1 MDTLKQRIYNTL
13 ATIGYK
19 DVMVANITNLN
30 LEAVKDGEKV
40 LFVTLIEEFTHSESY
55 MRYALQKA
63 RSDGYNAINFVAQS
77 TKPMDMFDELDL
89 DEYCDN
95 LKVEWIILKNNKYE

>member
-1 MDTLKQRIYNTL
+1 MNTLKQRIYNTL

-19 DVMVANITNLN
+19 DVKMADTINLN
-30 LEAVKDGEKV
+30 LETVKDGEKV
-40 LFVTLIEEFTHSESY
+40 LFVTLIEEFTHCESY
-55 MRYALQKA
+55 MRYALQQA
-63 RSDGYNAINFVAQS
+63 RSGGYNVINFVAQS

-95 LKVEWIILKNNKYE
+95 LTVEWIILK

>member
-30 LEAVKDGEKV
+30 LEAVKDDEKV
-40 LFVTLIEEFTHSESY
+40 LFVTLIEEFTHRDRKS
-55 MRYALQKA
+55 
-63 RSDGYNAINFVAQS
+63 V
-77 TKPMDMFDELDL
+77 
-89 DEYCDN
+89 
-95 LKVEWIILKNNKYE
+95 V

>member
-1 MDTLKQRIYNTL
+1 MDTLKQKIYNVL
-13 ATIGYK
+13 ATIGYQ
-19 DVMVANITNLN
+19 DVMVTDINLN

-77 TKPMDMFDELDL
+77 TKPMDMFDELELYKD
-89 DEYCDN
+89 CGN
-95 LKVEWIILKNNKYE
+95 LTVEWIILKNNKYE

>member
-1 MDTLKQRIYNTL
+1 MDTLKQKIYNVL

-19 DVMVANITNLN
+19 DVMVADINLN

-40 LFVTLIEEFTHSESY
+40 LFVTLIEEFKHSESY

-63 RSDGYNAINFVAQS
+63 RSSGYNAINFVAQS
-77 TKPMDMFDELDL
+77 TKPMDMFDELEL
-89 DEYCDN
+89 DKDCGN
-95 LKVEWIILKNNKYE
+95 LTVEWIILK

>member
-40 LFVTLIEEFTHSESY
+40 LVVPLIVEFTHCESY
-55 MRYALQKA
+55 MRYALQQA
-63 RSDGYNAINFVAQS
+63 RSGGYNAINFVAQS
-77 TKPMDMFDELDL
+77 ARLMDIFDELEL

-95 LKVEWIILKNNKYE
+95 LKVEWIILNR

>member
-30 LEAVKDGEKV
+30 LEAVKDGEKI
-40 LFVTLIEEFTHSESY
+40 LFVPLIEEFTHCESY
-55 MRYALQKA
+55 MRYALQQA
-63 RSDGYNAINFVAQS
+63 RSGGYNAINFVAQS
-77 TKPMDMFDELDL
+77 TRLMDIFDELDL

-95 LKVEWIILKNNKYE
+95 LKVEWIILNR

>member
-1 MDTLKQRIYNTL
+1 MDTLKQRIYNVL
-13 ATIGYK
+13 ATIGYQ
-19 DVMVANITNLN
+19 DVMVADINLN

-55 MRYALQKA
+55 MRYALQQA
-63 RSDGYNAINFVAQS
+63 RSGGYNAINFVAQS

-95 LKVEWIILKNNKYE
+95 LKVEWIILNR

>member
-13 ATIGYK
+13 ATIGYQ
-19 DVMVANITNLN
+19 DVMEADINLN
-30 LEAVKDGEKV
+30 LKAVKDGEKV

-77 TKPMDMFDELDL
+77 TRLMDIFDELDL

-95 LKVEWIILKNNKYE
+95 LKVEWIILNR

>member
-13 ATIGYK
+13 ATIGYQ
-19 DVMVANITNLN
+19 DVMVADINLN
-30 LEAVKDGEKV
+30 LEAVKDGKKV

-77 TKPMDMFDELDL
+77 TKPMDIFDELEL

-95 LKVEWIILKNNKYE
+95 LKVEWIILNR

>member
-1 MDTLKQRIYNTL
+1 MDTLKQKIYNVL

-19 DVMVANITNLN
+19 DVMVADINLN

-63 RSDGYNAINFVAQS
+63 RSSGYNAINFVAQS
-77 TKPMDMFDELDL
+77 TKPMDMFDELEL
-89 DEYCDN
+89 DKDCGN
-95 LKVEWIILKNNKYE
+95 LTVEWIILK

>member
-19 DVMVANITNLN
+19 DVKMADTINLN
-30 LEAVKDGEKV
+30 LETVKDGEKV

-55 MRYALQKA
+55 MRYALKQA
-63 RSDGYNAINFVAQS
+63 CSGGYNAINFVAQS

-95 LKVEWIILKNNKYE
+95 LKVEWIILNR

>member
-40 LFVTLIEEFTHSESY
+40 LFVTLIEEFTHCESY
-55 MRYALQKA
+55 MHYALQQA
-63 RSDGYNAINFVAQS
+63 RSGGYNAINFVAQS
-77 TKPMDMFDELDL
+77 TKPMDMFDELELYKD
-89 DEYCDN
+89 CGN
-95 LKVEWIILKNNKYE
+95 LTVEWIILNR

>member
-1 MDTLKQRIYNTL
+1 MDTLKQKIYNVL
-13 ATIGYK
+13 ATIGYQ
-19 DVMVANITNLN
+19 DVMVADINLN

-63 RSDGYNAINFVAQS
+63 RSGGYNAINFVAQS
-77 TKPMDMFDELDL
+77 TKPMDIFDELDL

-95 LKVEWIILKNNKYE
+95 LKVEWIILNR